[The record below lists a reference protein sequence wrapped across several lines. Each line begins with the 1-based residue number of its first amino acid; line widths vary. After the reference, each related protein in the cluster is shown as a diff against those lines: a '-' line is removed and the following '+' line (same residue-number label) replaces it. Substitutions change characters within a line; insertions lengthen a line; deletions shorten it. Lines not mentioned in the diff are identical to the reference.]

1 MIMRKTIVLLILMSF
16 FFFDGFTQAVLPQGF
31 ATGEKQQMLQYLT
44 ARSVSGIETPP
55 PFQVRTAAEWEEIE
69 YLTITWTSYESILR
83 EIVRAAQTECKIII
97 NCTDSNAVK
106 NFLFDDNVSDINLEF
121 IEQDY
126 NSIWIRDYGANTVY
140 KNDVDDLILV
150 DWIYNR
156 PRPDDDAISEGIA
169 NYLGLDLYT
178 TTAIPYDLVHTGG
191 NFMSDGFGTAFSSEL
206 VLEENDFGA
215 QFNLSVHDEVA
226 INDIMNQFMGINTY
240 IKMDNLPFDG
250 IHHIDMHMKLLN
262 EETLLVGEFPQGIS
276 DGPQLEANLQY
287 VLSNFTNKYGKPFNV
302 IRIPMPPS
310 TNGSY
315 PPQGYYRT
323 YTNSMFINK
332 TLIVPTYRE
341 EYDTTALRIYEEALP
356 GYTIVP
362 IDCDNSGSNIISA
375 SGALHCITHSVGV
388 SSPLLISHESLTDI
402 TDITAF
408 ADTSNLIRDVS
419 ALIKHQSGI
428 SSASLF
434 YSTDLSS
441 GLWSEVNMNLTSNDI
456 WTAEL
461 PINLPLSNSNIV
473 YYYYISAISNSGK
486 TQKRP
491 IVAPDGYYTF
501 KVNALSNIAS
511 NNIELELAFPN
522 PASAITC
529 VPVNSSNSTFANIK
543 LVDIT
548 GRNVLTIYKGEISS
562 GYSRYFFDARK
573 INKGLYLIVLETPN
587 TKITQI
593 IAVN

>member
-1 MIMRKTIVLLILMSF
+1 MRKTLVLLILMSSF
-16 FFFDGFTQAVLPQGF
+16 FFNGFAQTILPQGF
-31 ATGEKQQMLQYLT
+31 APGEKQQMLQYLT
-44 ARSVSGIETPP
+44 ARSVAGIETPP

-69 YLTITWTSYESILR
+69 YLTITWTGYESILR

-97 NCTDSNAVK
+97 NCTDSNSVK
-106 NFLFDDNVSDINLEF
+106 SFLFDDNVSDFNLEF

-215 QFNLSVHDEVA
+215 QFNLSIHDEVA

-240 IKMDNLPFDG
+240 VKMDNLPFDG

-262 EETLLVGEFPQGIS
+262 EETLLIGEFPQGIS

-287 VLSNFTNKYGKPFNV
+287 VLNNFTNKYGKPFNV

-341 EYDTTALRIYEEALP
+341 EYDTIALRIYEEALP

-402 TDITAF
+402 IDITAF

-456 WTAEL
+456 WKAEL

-486 TQKRP
+486 IQKRP

-501 KVNALSNIAS
+501 KVDALSNVAS
-511 NNIELELAFPN
+511 NNIEIELAFPN

-529 VPVNSSNSTFANIK
+529 VPVNSSNATTATIK
-543 LVDIT
+543 LVDVI
-548 GRNVLTIYKGEISS
+548 GRNVLTIYRGEIPS

-573 INKGLYLIVLETPN
+573 INKGVYLIVLETPN
-587 TKITQI
+587 AKLTQL
-593 IAVN
+593 IAVK